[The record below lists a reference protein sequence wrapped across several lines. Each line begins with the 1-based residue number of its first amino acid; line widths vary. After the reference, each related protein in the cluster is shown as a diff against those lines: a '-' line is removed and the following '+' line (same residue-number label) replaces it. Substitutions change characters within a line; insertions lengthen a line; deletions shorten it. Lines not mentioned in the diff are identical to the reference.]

1 MRAENMKRT
10 DMGCLNTAREKL
22 FLFICAFFLIFSLPA
37 VAHAE
42 NALKDKDVT
51 VKKVRQLLSEYA
63 PDGLYIFTHSGSSE
77 EELLRYWNDGS
88 SVVDCIDTAVHE
100 EFHVLTGRRIPNAR
114 SEAIYTGNGKRTIVH
129 FTQLIDSSETWAAIL
144 PPTSWAFTDF

>member
-51 VKKVRQLLSEYA
+51 VKKVRQLFSEYA
-63 PDGLYIFTHSGSSE
+63 PD
-77 EELLRYWNDGS
+77 
-88 SVVDCIDTAVHE
+88 
-100 EFHVLTGRRIPNAR
+100 
-114 SEAIYTGNGKRTIVH
+114 
-129 FTQLIDSSETWAAIL
+129 
-144 PPTSWAFTDF
+144 